1 MLGANGFL
9 GSDRRSRGSR
19 LEAGSL
25 SYKAEIVA
33 GRWDGSPG
41 SEHPMAPRKH
51 EPGPPK
57 DARQYVRCLACFT

>member
-51 EPGPPK
+51 EPGPPMH
-57 DARQYVRCLACFT
+57 LANMQRVLA